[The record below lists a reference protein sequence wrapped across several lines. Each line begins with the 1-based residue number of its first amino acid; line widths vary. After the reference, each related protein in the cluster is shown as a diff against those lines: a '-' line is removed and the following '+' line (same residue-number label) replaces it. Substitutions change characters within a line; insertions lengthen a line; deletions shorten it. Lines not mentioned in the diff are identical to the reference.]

1 VTQDVIVNVQ
11 DCGTTAGVW
20 LRSTDDVGK
29 QSIRD
34 RAMGRHAAADIVHPK
49 TGEVLIARN
58 EAIDEASLEAVEKAK
73 VTDVYVRSP
82 LTCALESGIC
92 QFCYGR
98 DLGRGKLV
106 SIGAAVGII
115 AAQSI
120 GEPGTQLTLRTFHTG
135 GVAAG
140 SDITQGL
147 PRVEEL
153 LEARKKPKAE
163 ALMSDIAG
171 RVHIEKIE
179 GGVRRVQITNST
191 LQKDVYNIPGNW
203 SLKVDDNQEIK
214 DKVVLAVRGDQEM
227 RAEHGGRIV
236 RDGMSVMVVYD
247 KKEEVE
253 YEIPPAARMLVGEGA
268 EVRAGDPLTEGTKN
282 PHMLMKVLGREAAQV
297 YLLSEVQKVYRSQG
311 VNISDKHFEIV
322 VRKMTNRVQI
332 TAPGDS
338 HYLPGD
344 MINRLE
350 LARVNELL
358 STDNKKQA
366 TGVPVLLGISKAA
379 LATESFLSASSF
391 QHTIKVL
398 AQAAIEGR
406 RDDLVGLKEN
416 VILGKLIPAGTGF
429 RAGTSDNYE
438 GVVLATAEAPEKS
451 ASTIRA
457 EKMLLGMA
465 EGEQMVVEQIPSLE
479 DLIASAQ
486 KAENEE

>member
-1 VTQDVIVNVQ
+1 
-11 DCGTTAGVW
+11 
-20 LRSTDDVGK
+20 
-29 QSIRD
+29 
-34 RAMGRHAAADIVHPK
+34 M
-49 TGEVLIARN
+49 
-58 EAIDEASLEAVEKAK
+58 
-73 VTDVYVRSP
+73 
-82 LTCALESGIC
+82 
-92 QFCYGR
+92 
-98 DLGRGKLV
+98 
-106 SIGAAVGII
+106 
-115 AAQSI
+115 
-120 GEPGTQLTLRTFHTG
+120 
-135 GVAAG
+135 
-140 SDITQGL
+140 
-147 PRVEEL
+147 
-153 LEARKKPKAE
+153 
-163 ALMSDIAG
+163 
-171 RVHIEKIE
+171 
-179 GGVRRVQITNST
+179 
-191 LQKDVYNIPGNW
+191 
-203 SLKVDDNQEIK
+203 
-214 DKVVLAVRGDQEM
+214 
-227 RAEHGGRIV
+227 
-236 RDGMSVMVVYD
+236 
-247 KKEEVE
+247 
-253 YEIPPAARMLVGEGA
+253 
-268 EVRAGDPLTEGTKN
+268 
-282 PHMLMKVLGREAAQV
+282 
-297 YLLSEVQKVYRSQG
+297 
-311 VNISDKHFEIV
+311 
-322 VRKMTNRVQI
+322 QI